1 MNINR
6 ADVWKYA
13 ITWLNVKHQCISL
26 AKLYFINEHLNKTVL
41 ALHMINRNWIKEH
54 IMEKEIVLTVCLIYI
69 GRIPLLSLT
78 PDTNVDCLANINVC
92 MKCVAWM

>member
-26 AKLYFINEHLNKTVL
+26 AKLCFINEHLNKTVL
-41 ALHMINRNWIKEH
+41 ALHMINRNWIKWILNYISYRAH
-54 IMEKEIVLTVCLIYI
+54 HGKRNGANSVFNLHWKNTIIVIDARHKC
-69 GRIPLLSLT
+69 LLSG
-78 PDTNVDCLANINVC
+78 
-92 MKCVAWM
+92 KY